1 VKRATF
7 INGLAGLVAATK
19 VTAFWLGAMLS
30 DFSFFLFSFSFF
42 FFLEEWWD
50 FSSDEGKDFLP
61 LCLRC
66 MMLGLSGLL
75 VFLDLRMKMVVG

>member
-1 VKRATF
+1 VTF

-30 DFSFFLFSFSFF
+30 DFFFISFF
-42 FFLEEWWD
+42 FFSFLEEWWD

-66 MMLGLSGLL
+66 MMLGLSED
-75 VFLDLRMKMVVG
+75 FLYFWIWG

>member
-1 VKRATF
+1 MSAKRATF
-7 INGLAGLVAATK
+7 INGLAGLVAAMK
-19 VTAFWLGAMLS
+19 VTTFWLGAKLS
-30 DFSFFLFSFSFF
+30 DFSFFLFSF
-42 FFLEEWWD
+42 FFLEVWWD

-61 LCLRC
+61 LCLRR